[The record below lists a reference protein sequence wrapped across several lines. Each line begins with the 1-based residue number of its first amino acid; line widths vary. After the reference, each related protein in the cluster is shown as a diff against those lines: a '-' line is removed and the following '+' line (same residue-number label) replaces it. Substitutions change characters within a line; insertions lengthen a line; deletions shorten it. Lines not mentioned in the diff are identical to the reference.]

1 MVVEAP
7 GGQFGKIKGCR
18 SSFEA
23 SPYRARASR
32 HPVCAGFG
40 GFAIFSYRRS
50 LPSSARRGLEFRHFG
65 LRFLNKSLSF
75 SRNLRPAWMR
85 QTFRTDSC
93 AAASAYPARR
103 GGGVAIFSILA
114 VERNDAFGQARCAA
128 NKLRAPCCNK
138 RL

>member
-1 MVVEAP
+1 M
-7 GGQFGKIKGCR
+7 KITKRPQKGSGCFR
-18 SSFEA
+18 PSVF
-23 SPYRARASR
+23 
-32 HPVCAGFG
+32 
-40 GFAIFSYRRS
+40 
-50 LPSSARRGLEFRHFG
+50 PSSQRRGLEFRHFG

>member
-1 MVVEAP
+1 MNIVQLSRIDFPRRQSV
-7 GGQFGKIKGCR
+7 KHKGIVR
-18 SSFEA
+18 VRTVRNMNIRF
-23 SPYRARASR
+23 
-32 HPVCAGFG
+32 H
-40 GFAIFSYRRS
+40 RRS
-50 LPSSARRGLEFRHFG
+50 RISELYIPLLAEEGNLEFRHFG

-114 VERNDAFGQARCAA
+114 VERNDAFSARPAV
-128 NKLRAPCCNK
+128 PQTS
-138 RL
+138 

>member
-1 MVVEAP
+1 MAAHSLRS
-7 GGQFGKIKGCR
+7 GRTGQNSGL
-18 SSFEA
+18 
-23 SPYRARASR
+23 R
-32 HPVCAGFG
+32 HAFIPLLAEEGN
-40 GFAIFSYRRS
+40 
-50 LPSSARRGLEFRHFG
+50 LEFRHFG

>member
-1 MVVEAP
+1 MTKHVHCSMFHVHCSMFNCHLWNPNPTLSWRE
-7 GGQFGKIKGCR
+7 R
-18 SSFEA
+18 
-23 SPYRARASR
+23 
-32 HPVCAGFG
+32 V
-40 GFAIFSYRRS
+40 
-50 LPSSARRGLEFRHFG
+50 LEFRHFG

>member
-1 MVVEAP
+1 MRVISMKIFRMPGLTRRFAPPSP
-7 GGQFGKIKGCR
+7 GGR
-18 SSFEA
+18 
-23 SPYRARASR
+23 
-32 HPVCAGFG
+32 
-40 GFAIFSYRRS
+40 
-50 LPSSARRGLEFRHFG
+50 LEFRHFG

-85 QTFRTDSC
+85 HTFRTDSC